1 MLAVILALIAAGL
14 FFILINHVLLEML
27 CIIAAVLIA
36 IAGFFSKTKT
46 TAERIG
52 KSGKKGMW
60 KGLQEAETG
69 HPDKAI
75 LDDAVSG
82 AGEISGQQVGA
93 PDSHK
98 FKATN
103 NIGGAAE
110 KMIDYFKKAFK

>member
-1 MLAVILALIAAGL
+1 MLAIILALVTAGL
-14 FFILINHVLLEML
+14 FFILINQGLLAML

-46 TAERIG
+46 TVERIG

-69 HPDKAI
+69 NPDKAI
-75 LDDAVSG
+75 LNDAVSG
-82 AGEISGQQVGA
+82 AGEISGAQVGA

-110 KMIDYFKKAFK
+110 KIIETFKKAFK